1 MSKLVTRSIARAAAL
16 CLGYAL
22 LTSGPAAAD
31 EVFDDDVIITGS
43 ECVGAGCADGE
54 DFNLDVLRLKD
65 GNNRIGFI
73 DGSAA
78 PFPTRDWRIE
88 ANSIANG
95 GPSYLALKDMGDTS
109 DGSEGGTPLLTLSAG
124 APANSIFVS
133 GSGRVGLGTST
144 PARNL
149 HVIAGAEPTIRLEQD
164 GSGGFTP
171 QTWDVGGNHLGF
183 FVLDADAGQVPF
195 QILPNAGDNRLVLRN
210 TGVGIGTDNPSANLE
225 MVGGT
230 GFKGSFLGATVEF
243 LARGDLGFA
252 VVGTD
257 TNHPLHLRVN
267 NTPRMVLATSGNVG
281 VGTQTPAAQ
290 FHTTGTVRLAG
301 VANCASGIRSSA
313 AGDLSCIASS
323 AQLKNIAGALSPE
336 AALQNVMALRPQVGA
351 YKDTPEEPEHWLI
364 AEEVAE
370 VDPALV
376 GLKDGE
382 PYTVKTYGVIVDLV
396 AVIQQQQRRIETQ
409 QAESEAQRHHIEKQQ
424 ALIEAQAAQFEAQH
438 RRIAALEQAIVQQ

>member
-1 MSKLVTRSIARAAAL
+1 MHKFMTRNTARAAAL
-16 CLGYAL
+16 CLGAAL
-22 LTSGPAAAD
+22 FTSGQAAGDQIFNDDVLIAFSLCVGD
-31 EVFDDDVIITGS
+31 DCVDGEVFNFDSI
-43 ECVGAGCADGE
+43 
-54 DFNLDVLRLKD
+54 RLKEIN
-65 GNNRIGFI
+65 GRIGFI
-73 DGSAA
+73 DTSIGD
-78 PFPTRDWRIE
+78 FPTRDWRIE
-88 ANSIANG
+88 ANSSEELGAN
-95 GPSYLALKDMGDTS
+95 YLALKDMGDTS

-133 GSGRVGLGTST
+133 PDGEVGFGTST
-144 PARNL
+144 PGREL
-149 HVIAGAEPTIRLEQD
+149 HVVDGLAPALRLEQD
-164 GSGGFTP
+164 GSDGFTP
-171 QTWDVGGNHLGF
+171 QTWDVVGSGTSF
-183 FVLDADAGQVPF
+183 FVFDETNSQVPF
-195 QILPNAGDNRLVLRN
+195 RILPNAGINRLVLKN
-210 TGVGIGTDNPSANLE
+210 GAIGMGTANPTANLE

-230 GFKGSFLGATVEF
+230 GFKGSFMGAAVEF

-323 AQLKNIAGALSPE
+323 AQLKNISGALSPE
-336 AALQNVMALRPQVGA
+336 LALQNVMALRPQVGS
-351 YKDTPEEPEHWLI
+351 YKDTPDEPEHWLI

-382 PYTVKTYGVIVDLV
+382 PYTVKTYGVIADLV
-396 AVIQQQQRRIETQ
+396 AVIQQQQRRIE
-409 QAESEAQRHHIEKQQ
+409 
-424 ALIEAQAAQFEAQH
+424 
-438 RRIAALEQAIVQQ
+438 ALEKLVAAR